1 MSTKSRAESEEQD
14 PADFEY
20 DFRGGVRGKYYGRT
34 TASGITVRI
43 EPDIAQVFP
52 DADAVN
58 AALRRLIQESRE
70 RAAEK
75 ARSR

>member
-1 MSTKSRAESEEQD
+1 MKKIRPETND
-14 PADFEY
+14 PADHEV
-20 DFRGGVRGKYYGRT
+20 DFRGGVRGKYYGCT

-43 EPDIAQVFP
+43 EPDVAQVFP

-70 RAAEK
+70 RAGEK
-75 ARSR
+75 AT

>member
-1 MSTKSRAESEEQD
+1 MNKTRRESDD
-14 PADFEY
+14 PADHEV

-43 EPDIAQVFP
+43 EPDVAQVFP

-75 ARSR
+75 PR